1 MGVLL
6 WGFDAMPDA
15 PTPPLYPAPLR
26 PEIETLGTSGIAEV
40 FDLGLGREDIIRLW
54 VGEGDQP
61 TPDFICDAATASLRA
76 GETFYPRKRGIPEL
90 CEALAGYTSGLYGVP
105 MDSERISITTSG
117 MSAICLALQAFL
129 RPGEEVVVV
138 GPVWPNIV
146 AAVQIMG
153 GRTAHVTLEPLPEGG
168 FRLDLDRLFD
178 ACGDRTRA
186 VFVNSPGN
194 PSGWIMPAEDQKA
207 LLDFCRRRG
216 LWLISDEVYTRF
228 VYHRP
233 AAERPTAPS
242 LLHLIEPEDP
252 VIIINSF
259 SKTWFM
265 TGWRLGWL
273 IHPHSMAETFD
284 RLIEFSFSGTPPF
297 LQRGAVAAIEQG
309 EPFAQEVIERCRVAG
324 ELVYQRLS
332 ALPRVRLARPKGA
345 FYAFFRLEGMEDSMA
360 TAKALLESAKVG
372 LAPGS
377 AFGPGGEGH
386 LRLCFAATTETL
398 SEALDR
404 LEPAL
409 R

>member
-1 MGVLL
+1 
-6 WGFDAMPDA
+6 MPDA
-15 PTPPLYPAPLR
+15 ARPPLYPAPLR

-61 TPDFICDAATASLRA
+61 TPKFICDAATAALEA

-90 CEALAGYTSGLYGVP
+90 CDSLARYTSELYGVAL
-105 MDSERISITTSG
+105 DSERISIATSG
-117 MSAICLALQAFL
+117 MTAIVLALQAFVQ
-129 RPGEEVVVV
+129 PGDEVVVV

-146 AAVQIMG
+146 AAVQIVG
-153 GRTAHVTLEPLPEGG
+153 GRTVHVTLDPLPEGG
-168 FRLDLDRLFD
+168 FHLDMDKLFA
-178 ACGDRTRA
+178 ACGENTRA

-194 PSGWIMPAEDQKA
+194 PTGWVMEAEDQKA
-207 LLDFCRRRG
+207 LLDHCRKHRT
-216 LWLISDEVYTRF
+216 WLISDEVYTRF
-228 VYHRP
+228 VYDRP

-242 LLHLIEPEDP
+242 LLTLAEPEDP
-252 VIIINSF
+252 VIVINSF

-273 IHPHSMAETFD
+273 IHPPSMAETFD
-284 RLIEFSFSGTPPF
+284 RLIEFSFSGTAPF
-297 LQRGAVAAIEQG
+297 LQHGAVAALEQG

-332 ALPRVRLARPKGA
+332 ALPRVRLARPRGA
-345 FYAFFRLEGMEDSMA
+345 FYAFFRVEGMSDSMA
-360 TAKALLESAKVG
+360 MAKELLEGAKVG

-386 LRLCFAATTETL
+386 LRLCFASTTETL